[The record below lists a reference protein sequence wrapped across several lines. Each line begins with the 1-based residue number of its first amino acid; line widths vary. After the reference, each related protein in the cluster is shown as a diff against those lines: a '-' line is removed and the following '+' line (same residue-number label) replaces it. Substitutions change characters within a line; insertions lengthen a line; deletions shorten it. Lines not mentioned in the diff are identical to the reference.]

1 MLAPEASNM
10 SAVKQVMKRMS
21 VINMILSMPL
31 QAETGAISWGP
42 FKGTPGVHVSKQWG
56 HSLLL
61 LGST

>member
-1 MLAPEASNM
+1 M

-56 HSLLL
+56 HSMLL